1 MHTERWGTAHLPERA
16 REDEPGRPAEPRRML
31 VELVG
36 EYIRHRRQAA
46 PAHRE
51 APHLDLSGSPRP
63 WPRTARRAK
72 RTSTIELIQR
82 LERLERTRN
91 Q

>member
-1 MHTERWGTAHLPERA
+1 MHTERWGTAHLPERR
-16 REDEPGRPAEPRRML
+16 REEEPRRAAEPRRML
-31 VELVG
+31 VEIVG
-36 EYIRHRRQAA
+36 RYIRHGRQAP

-63 WPRTARRAK
+63 WPRPARRAK
-72 RTSTIELIQR
+72 KTSTIELIQR